1 MHGFVTFYAYNQVT
15 RAKVI
20 VSEVIG
26 DTVLLWDQD
35 IDECISTGNLHTEE
49 VWLAESEGGGGGF
62 CSI

>member
-26 DTVLLWDQD
+26 DTVLLGDQD

-49 VWLAESEGGGGGF
+49 V
-62 CSI
+62 

>member
-1 MHGFVTFYAYNQVT
+1 MT